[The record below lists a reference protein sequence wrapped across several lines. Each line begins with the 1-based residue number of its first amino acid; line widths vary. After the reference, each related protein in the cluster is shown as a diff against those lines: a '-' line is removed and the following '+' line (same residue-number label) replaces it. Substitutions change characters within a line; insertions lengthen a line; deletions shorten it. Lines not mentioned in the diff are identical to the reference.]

1 MSNDV
6 KAGEL
11 NVHRGRS
18 ITDVFEH
25 ALRGVRLLARTRR
38 QSRSDRD
45 IPRLSTEATDLFVD
59 LSRVSDPPT
68 PHDRRRVDKQGQMT
82 MSEMLAAMMR
92 VGRSLAEKKAAT
104 RRVKRTRK
112 RK

>member
-1 MSNDV
+1 V
-6 KAGEL
+6 KVAEL

-18 ITDVFEH
+18 VTDVFEH
-25 ALRGVRLLARTRR
+25 ALRGVRLLARTRQ
-38 QSRSDRD
+38 QSRCDRD

-59 LSRVSDPPT
+59 LSRVPDPPT
-68 PHDRRRVDKQGQMT
+68 PHDRRRVDQQGQLT
-82 MSEMLAAMMR
+82 MREMLAAMMR

-104 RRVKRTRK
+104 RRMKRTRR

>member
-1 MSNDV
+1 V
-6 KAGEL
+6 KAVEL

-18 ITDVFEH
+18 VADVFEH

-38 QSRSDRD
+38 QSPCDRD
-45 IPRLSTEATDLFVD
+45 IPQLSTEGTDLFVD
-59 LSRVSDPPT
+59 LSRVPDPAM
-68 PHDRRRVDKQGQMT
+68 PHDRRRVDRQGQMT

-92 VGRSLAEKKAAT
+92 VGRSLAEQKAAA

>member
-1 MSNDV
+1 V
-6 KAGEL
+6 KVAEL

-18 ITDVFEH
+18 VTDVFEH

-38 QSRSDRD
+38 QSRCDRD

-59 LSRVSDPPT
+59 LSRVPDPPT
-68 PHDRRRVDKQGQMT
+68 PHDRRRADQQGQLT
-82 MSEMLAAMMR
+82 MREMLAAMMR

-104 RRVKRTRK
+104 RRMKRTRR

>member
-1 MSNDV
+1 MKV
-6 KAGEL
+6 AEL

-18 ITDVFEH
+18 VTDVFEH

-38 QSRSDRD
+38 QSRRDPD
-45 IPRLSTEATDLFVD
+45 IPQLSTEATDLFVD
-59 LSRVSDPPT
+59 LSRVPDPPT
-68 PHDRRRVDKQGQMT
+68 PYDRRRIDQQSQMT
-82 MSEMLAAMMR
+82 MREMLAAMMR

-104 RRVKRTRK
+104 RRMKRTRR